1 MELQER
7 WKFSEGARLLGGC
20 AVTFFVTALMLVLV
34 PAGIRDFGGA
44 WVFWAIWGSLFLL
57 FAVMTVSLIRRFIR
71 GGWFW
76 RERTWREAFLGLGGA
91 FCVGG
96 CVDPDDRRLSW
107 PVALGACAEDEWA
120 LPPRAR
126 PSVDGDQ
133 RVHALEGCQETGCL
147 GRGNSKRRACP
158 ETVRFRTGP
167 CGRCGG
173 IRRRISPRRGRRA
186 RPSGRCP

>member
-34 PAGIRDFGGA
+34 PAGNRDFGGA

-76 RERTWREAFLGLGGA
+76 RERTWREAFLGLGGV

-96 CVDPDDRRLSW
+96 VLILMIGAYPGRLRSVPAPRMNGLYHLGPGLVLMGISECMRW
-107 PVALGACAEDEWA
+107 RVARK
-120 LPPRAR
+120 RAV
-126 PSVDGDQ
+126 SG
-133 RVHALEGCQETGCL
+133 
-147 GRGNSKRRACP
+147 P
-158 ETVRFRTGP
+158 ETQKEGP
-167 CGRCGG
+167 VQK
-173 IRRRISPRRGRRA
+173 P
-186 RPSGRCP
+186 